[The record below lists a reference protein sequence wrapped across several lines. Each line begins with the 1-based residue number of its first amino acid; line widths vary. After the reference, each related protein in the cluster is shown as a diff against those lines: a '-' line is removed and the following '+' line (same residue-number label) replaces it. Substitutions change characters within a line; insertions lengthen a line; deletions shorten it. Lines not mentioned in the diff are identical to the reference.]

1 MMGFPYTLNEKKNKI
16 GMDDLSDS
24 TRLHLLSRKVNIN
37 RILNGIFIAY
47 TSATAKGESGSPLM
61 VKRMVSENG

>member
-24 TRLHLLSRKVNIN
+24 TRLHLLSRKVNVN
-37 RILNGIFIAY
+37 KILNKTFITY
-47 TSATAKGESGSPLM
+47 TSPTAKGEIGSPLM